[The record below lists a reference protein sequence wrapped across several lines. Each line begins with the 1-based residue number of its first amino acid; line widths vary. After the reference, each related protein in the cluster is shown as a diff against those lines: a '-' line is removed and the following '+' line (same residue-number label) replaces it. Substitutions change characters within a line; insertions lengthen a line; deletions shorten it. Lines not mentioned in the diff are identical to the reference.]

1 MQSIVPITKSILLV
15 RFSQRLR
22 GAMEKAGLGRS
33 PTKLAHLFNLRYY
46 GRSISVTAANK
57 WIWGKSLPQLDKL
70 IVLCELLGVS
80 LDTLLR

>member
-1 MQSIVPITKSILLV
+1 MA
-15 RFSQRLR
+15 R
-22 GAMEKAGLGRS
+22 AGLGRS

-70 IVLCELLGVS
+70 LVLCELLKMS
-80 LDTLLR
+80 LDALLR